1 MTTTEDDLE
10 QDPTR
15 ILTAVVWLLF
25 RAAEQAWAQAE
36 SAGGIYVMQML
47 GLGAHLAACQGLELL
62 PIDVELDLDP
72 DDLLEPEASGTDPA
86 ELLRTAER
94 LTRSVPIEAFPAG
107 TSMLVV
113 ALCDLVRE
121 STP

>member
-1 MTTTEDDLE
+1 VTTTEDDLE
-10 QDPTR
+10 NDPTR

-25 RAAEQAWAQAE
+25 RAADQEWTQATLDGPTSPRHLLGLQLHFAASQGLDLLPDYVDLEAAQGE
-36 SAGGIYVMQML
+36 SA
-47 GLGAHLAACQGLELL
+47 LEF
-62 PIDVELDLDP
+62 P
-72 DDLLEPEASGTDPA
+72 GTDPA